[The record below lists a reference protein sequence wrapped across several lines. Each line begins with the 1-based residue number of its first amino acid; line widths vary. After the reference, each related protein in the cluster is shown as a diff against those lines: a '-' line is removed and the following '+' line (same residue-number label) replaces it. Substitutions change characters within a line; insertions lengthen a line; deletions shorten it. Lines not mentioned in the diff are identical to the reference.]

1 MKFIHALRY
10 AQVKKKYKKLLNDP
24 ITGQENVFK
33 KLIKLGR
40 KTQFGQRYNFH
51 RVCNIRDFQSFVP
64 IQTNE
69 TIAPYMQRVTL
80 GEKNVLWPGK
90 PRYFACTSGTTGEIK
105 YVPVTKESQAN
116 QLLGSMQLAHLY
128 PLVSQQK
135 SLVHAN
141 CIALTGSCKTA
152 SMNGFPIGR
161 LSGLTRKL
169 LPKRLFTGV
178 IPAED
183 TLDIPEHEEMM
194 LQIAREAIH
203 AEDIR
208 SIVGFPSWVVVM
220 LQACQKVSG
229 SECLDHIFPN
239 LDTFYSSGTRYQ
251 PYLPAI
257 EKILGHKVN
266 VREFYCSSE
275 AFFAVQDLKEEGML
289 LDTHN
294 GVFFEFI
301 PLNEF
306 HNAIPTCLSLQ
317 EVQVDQ
323 AYVMLISTFSGLY
336 RYCVGDIVK
345 FVSTN
350 PYRIVVCGRT
360 QHELNIMGEH
370 IRSEHV
376 ELVMSQVAEK
386 LNISVYEFTV
396 APSPICNDAKLF
408 YHQWF
413 IELPDNEQVNLSM
426 LSEKLDEALM
436 SQCAFYQAF
445 RSKGE
450 LSMPVVT
457 RLRERSF
464 CDYLLKNKKQVDNQQ
479 KIPRVS
485 NNRDIANIL
494 IAQAKAPQANVNF
507 EEVSKAG

>member
-1 MKFIHALRY
+1 MKIIHTLRY
-10 AQVKKKYKKLLNDP
+10 AQTKRKYKKLLKDP
-24 ITGQENVFK
+24 ISGQSNVFK
-33 KLIKLGR
+33 KLIKSGR
-40 KTQFGQRYNFH
+40 KTQFGKQNNFSSICT
-51 RVCNIRDFQSFVP
+51 VRDFQSLVP

-69 TIAPYMQRVTL
+69 TIAPYMRRVVL
-80 GEKNVLWPGK
+80 GEESVLWPGK

-128 PLVSQQK
+128 PLITQQK

-141 CIALTGSCKTA
+141 CIALTGSCKTV

-169 LPKRLFTGV
+169 LPKRLFKGV
-178 IPAED
+178 VPVEE

-194 LQIAREAIH
+194 LQIAREAIN
-203 AEDIR
+203 AKDIR
-208 SIVGFPSWVVVM
+208 SMVGFPSWVVVM

-229 SECLDHIFPN
+229 SECLHHIFPN

-257 EKILGHKVN
+257 EKMLGHKIN

-275 AFFAVQDLKEEGML
+275 AFFAVQDLKEDGML

-301 PLNEF
+301 PLSEF
-306 HNAIPTCLSLQ
+306 HTATPTCLSLQ
-317 EVQVDQ
+317 EVERDQ

-336 RYCVGDIVK
+336 RYCVGDIVR
-345 FVSTN
+345 FVSIN

-386 LNISVYEFTV
+386 LNISVHEFTV
-396 APSPICNDAKLF
+396 APSPICNDTKLF
-408 YHQWF
+408 YHHWF
-413 IELPDNEQVNLSM
+413 IEIPDNEQINLSI
-426 LSEKLDEALM
+426 LVEELDKALM
-436 SQCAFYQAF
+436 AQCAFYQAF

-450 LSMPVVT
+450 LSIPIVT

-464 CDYLLKNKKQVDNQQ
+464 CDYLTENKKQVDNQQ
-479 KIPRVS
+479 KVPRVS
-485 NNRDIANIL
+485 NNREIANFLLGQMDSISQVTTL
-494 IAQAKAPQANVNF
+494 
-507 EEVSKAG
+507 EEIYEAG